1 MRQRRLGLALG
12 LVGAVIVVGT
22 VGYLALGFSFLDA
35 LYQTVTTITTVGF
48 REVRPVSTNGKV
60 FTILLILCGVGTFLY
75 TFTVILEALV
85 EGQIREALGRRRMDR
100 KIASMRGHVVICGWG
115 RVGHALARYMASADQ
130 DVVIVEVDGDAMGEA
145 PYPAVVGDA
154 TDDEVLKAA
163 GIERA
168 KALVAAL
175 DTDAAN
181 LYVTLSGRTLRPDLF
196 IVARAR
202 TLDSEEKL
210 KRAGADRVVNPQA
223 IGGQR
228 MAAFV
233 LHPHVAEFL
242 DVVMHDGSL
251 EFRLEQLEIS
261 AGSPLAGQSLRATQI
276 RDQTGALVLAVRATD
291 GDFVTNPSP
300 DTVLSDGQTLIAIG
314 TAQQLG
320 ELDRLARP
328 GPPRSR

>member
-1 MRQRRLGLALG
+1 MRRPRLGLAIG
-12 LVGAVIVVGT
+12 LVAAVVVIGT
-22 VGYLALGFSFLDA
+22 AGYLVLGFSLLDA
-35 LYQTVTTITTVGF
+35 VYQTITTITTVGF
-48 REVRPVSTNGKV
+48 REVQPINGAGKV

-85 EGQIREALGRRRMDR
+85 EGRIQEAMGRRRMDR
-100 KIASMRGHVVICGWG
+100 KIASMRDHVVICGWG

-130 DVVIVEVDGDAMGEA
+130 EIVIVESDPEA
-145 PYPAVVGDA
+145 LRDTTLPTIVGDA
-154 TDDEVLKAA
+154 TDDDVLKQA

-168 KALVAAL
+168 KALVAAV
-175 DTDAAN
+175 DTDAGN

-202 TLDSEEKL
+202 TLASEEKL

-251 EFRLEQLEIS
+251 EFRLEQVRLS
-261 AGSPLAGQSLRATQI
+261 SGSPLADHTLRDTHI
-276 RDQTGALVLAVRATD
+276 RDRTGALVLAVRGTD
-291 GDFVTNPSP
+291 GNFVTNPDP
-300 DTVLSDGQTLIAIG
+300 ETVLRQGETLIAVG
-314 TAQQLG
+314 TADQLDQL
-320 ELDRLARP
+320 EHLAQP
-328 GPPRSR
+328 AS